1 MRILHRGLTAAN
13 VAIKRRPIL
22 AATVITSAKACC
34 ADLLIQTCVEGKDT
48 IDKRRALLFGS
59 FGFAYQGCFQYWL
72 YNRVFESMFPG
83 SGLKAAVCKTALS
96 NIIADPCFFFPTFY
110 SFREIVNKG
119 FVDSACFTDGLSAYR
134 RNYWTDWKNSW
145 SIWIPGYAITYGLC
159 PVHLRMPW
167 IASVSFGYV
176 ALLSFT
182 RGSKDKDSGN
192 RKEETV
198 S

>member
-1 MRILHRGLTAAN
+1 MRTLHRGLTAAN

-96 NIIADPCFFFPTFY
+96 NIIADPCFSFLRDVLSWRVVSWNVLENLLFVAPNHPPTDQPPNQPKP
-110 SFREIVNKG
+110 RW
-119 FVDSACFTDGLSAYR
+119 ACS
-134 RNYWTDWKNSW
+134 
-145 SIWIPGYAITYGLC
+145 
-159 PVHLRMPW
+159 M
-167 IASVSFGYV
+167 
-176 ALLSFT
+176 
-182 RGSKDKDSGN
+182 
-192 RKEETV
+192 
-198 S
+198 